1 MINQSGMADVYTD
14 FQGLAKLKGAAK
26 QNSKEA
32 IKETAR
38 QFESVFIQ
46 MALKSM
52 RGASG
57 KTGLMENDQT
67 RLYRDMYDQQLAL
80 ELGKTSKLGFGRMLE
95 RQLGGSPDAQK
106 LTGKTLADYRR
117 EALPAADR
125 ERAVVARDVAGM
137 VERLAGSGSAA
148 RVVAGAKAGSS
159 SAFSS
164 PQEFVDELWPHAQ
177 QVGEELGVDPKMI
190 LAQAALESGWGKA
203 VMRAADGSHSH
214 NLFGIKAD
222 RSWEGRSIATST
234 LEYEN
239 GAPVRTRAAFR
250 AYDSYADSFRDYVR
264 FLKANPRYT
273 QALRNADNPERY
285 IAGLQKAGYAT
296 DPQYARKVMSI
307 YKGNAAFEGL
317 DQA

>member
-52 RGASG
+52 RSTTG
-57 KTGLMENDQT
+57 KAGLMENNQT
-67 RLYRDMYDQQLAL
+67 KLYRDMYDQQLAL
-80 ELGKTSKLGFGRMLE
+80 ELGKTSKLGFGKMLE
-95 RQLGGSPDAQK
+95 RQLGGSPDDQK

-117 EALPAADR
+117 EALPAVDR
-125 ERAVVARDVAGM
+125 ERASVARDVAGM
-137 VERLAGSGSAA
+137 VERMAAGAGTK
-148 RVVAGAKAGSS
+148 VMAGAKAGRSG
-159 SAFSS
+159 AFSS

-222 RSWEGRSIATST
+222 RNWEGRSIATST

-250 AYDSYADSFRDYVR
+250 AYDSYADSFRDYVQ

-273 QALRNADNPERY
+273 QALRNAENPERY

-296 DPQYARKVMSI
+296 DPHYARKVMSI
-307 YKGNAAFEGL
+307 YRGNAAFEGL

>member
-1 MINQSGMADVYTD
+1 MIKQSGMADVYTD

-32 IKETAR
+32 IHETAR

-80 ELGKTSKLGFGRMLE
+80 ELGKTSRLGFGKMLE
-95 RQLGGSPDAQK
+95 RQLGGSTDDQK

-117 EALPAADR
+117 EALPAVDR
-125 ERAVVARDVAGM
+125 ERAAVARDVAGM
-137 VERLAGSGSAA
+137 VERMSGGGTK
-148 RVVAGAKAGSS
+148 VMAGAKAGRSG
-159 SAFSS
+159 AFSS

-250 AYDSYADSFRDYVR
+250 AYDSYADSFRDYVQ

-296 DPQYARKVMSI
+296 DPHYARKVMSI
-307 YKGNAAFEGL
+307 YKGNAAFDGL